1 MNLVLD
7 EVARQLPR
15 EFVLIWVDGG
25 SPDVFVLTS
34 PERVVAVWSTRHLEL
49 SAAFR
54 ALLVDDAWSAVRVE
68 LAERLVLK
76 VVAELSLRD
85 GDSEVAANCLLGAVV
100 GQRLSVADS
109 DVMADLDVADPAR
122 MDEAY
127 MALWFM
133 GLAHEFGHGL
143 PAAAHQTGALSDEAI
158 LRGLREGLESMS
170 AAATFPFQPGEVV
183 AAAARDPA
191 HPLHPGHVRGEVV
204 ADVFGVSVVLQAT
217 VDLMA
222 RVGARQPDPLRLIAE
237 LLLSTAVV
245 SCIERS
251 SRRPSMSAR
260 RSCRNPWPGRW
271 PPSTGTPAILT
282 SSASSGGGRWWTR
295 WWRRSCPPPA
305 PSTPAWPARCGSP
318 TTRPCRPTGCSN
330 SYGPSAPTTPPSA
343 SPARRPGRSAPSPPH
358 GEGRAGPLT
367 RWSSSSREVSPAPP
381 AGR

>member
-1 MNLVLD
+1 MAASPNGWCLARWLPGTSSRSSRSSFVWSSGTRSARSKLATSRSPTHGPGTSPGVWPPASERRPVTAAEADPRLTRLVSSALPAGTRWHVYDRRLRSPMNLVLD
-7 EVARQLPR
+7 EVARQLER

-34 PERVVAVWSTRHLEL
+34 PERVVTVWSTRHLEL

-85 GDSEVAANCLLGAVV
+85 GDNELAARCLLGAGV
-100 GQRLSVADS
+100 GQQLSIGDS
-109 DVMADLDVADPAR
+109 NVMADLDVADPAR

-143 PAAAHQTGALSDEAI
+143 PAAAHQTGALSDSEI
-158 LRGLREGLESMS
+158 LRDLREGLESMS
-170 AAATFPFQPGEVV
+170 AAPTFPFQIDEVV
-183 AAAARDPA
+183 SAAARDPA

-222 RVGARQPDPLRLIAE
+222 RGGARQPHPAPRTPDLF
-237 LLLSTAVV
+237 LST
-245 SCIERS
+245 S
-251 SRRPSMSAR
+251 S
-260 RSCRNPWPGRW
+260 
-271 PPSTGTPAILT
+271 
-282 SSASSGGGRWWTR
+282 
-295 WWRRSCPPPA
+295 
-305 PSTPAWPARCGSP
+305 
-318 TTRPCRPTGCSN
+318 
-330 SYGPSAPTTPPSA
+330 
-343 SPARRPGRSAPSPPH
+343 
-358 GEGRAGPLT
+358 
-367 RWSSSSREVSPAPP
+367 
-381 AGR
+381 